1 MRERKTL
8 SLLIIVINIIGVIFL
23 IYFAIP
29 YLTHNT
35 AIPYTDAMLPA
46 ELWDRAGMALT
57 FGIIPLL
64 AVNIL
69 SFIFIKA
76 KPKFVRFLFFVPSM
90 ICLIIVISYWIT
102 SLA

>member
-8 SLLIIVINIIGVIFL
+8 SLLIIVINIIGVILL

-90 ICLIIVISYWIT
+90 ICLIIVISYRIT